1 MQDLESIQMLRDML
15 ARPQAFWGHAQRYA
29 GSLIMSVAFNK
40 RVRPHARIAADRPQ
54 AKYFS
59 SPDVTEM
66 RAVLEDLTRAAV
78 PGAYLV
84 DSMPLLNYLPGFLA
98 PWKAEGAAMYETQR
112 RLFTRHFADVKKA
125 MADGK
130 DAHCFTRF
138 ALESRKEHGLTDEEI
153 AFLGG
158 VACAYCS
165 AATSLTRADG
175 AGSDTT
181 SDGINSWIMSMV
193 KHPDVVKKAHEEL
206 DRVVG
211 RDRLPTFDDKRDLVY
226 IQAIVQE
233 IQRWKPISACALPR
247 LF

>member
-29 GSLIMSVAFNK
+29 GSLSASTSVVSADRAVMQVAFNK
-40 RVRPHARIAADRPQ
+40 R

-84 DSMPLLNYLPGFLA
+84 DSIPLLNFLPSFLA

-125 MADGK
+125 MAEGK

-158 VACAYCS
+158 VACA
-165 AATSLTRADG
+165 SLAR
-175 AGSDTT
+175 
-181 SDGINSWIMSMV
+181 
-193 KHPDVVKKAHEEL
+193 
-206 DRVVG
+206 
-211 RDRLPTFDDKRDLVY
+211 
-226 IQAIVQE
+226 
-233 IQRWKPISACALPR
+233 CAR
-247 LF
+247 